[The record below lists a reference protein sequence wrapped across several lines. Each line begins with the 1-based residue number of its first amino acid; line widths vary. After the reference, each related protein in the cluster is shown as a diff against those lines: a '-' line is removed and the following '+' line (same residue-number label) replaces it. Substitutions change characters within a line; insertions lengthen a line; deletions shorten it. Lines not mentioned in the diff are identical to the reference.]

1 MTVEII
7 LRFLALYMANKGE
20 SLAFVFK
27 VRKLINKNY
36 KQLHVLMHLAVMQ
49 NITNVNEKQHTV
61 KIIKINV
68 TFYTMLFEIAIF
80 LLCTLLYAYY
90 T

>member
-1 MTVEII
+1 MTVGLI

-36 KQLHVLMHLAVMQ
+36 KPLNVLMHLAVME
-49 NITNVNEKQHTV
+49 NITNVSEKKVNKNV
-61 KIIKINV
+61 KQIQ
-68 TFYTMLFEIAIF
+68 
-80 LLCTLLYAYY
+80 
-90 T
+90 